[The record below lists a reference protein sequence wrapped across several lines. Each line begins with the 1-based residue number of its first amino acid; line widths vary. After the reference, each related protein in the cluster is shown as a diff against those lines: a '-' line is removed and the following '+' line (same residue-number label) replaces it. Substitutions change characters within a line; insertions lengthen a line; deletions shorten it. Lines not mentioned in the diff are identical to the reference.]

1 MAGGSHGRS
10 GCHGD
15 PEQNALPS
23 QGHPHTPRLI
33 QMGPCKQASLMYTAL
48 GCGSPRRRPTQTWGG
63 CANSTTTVTLP
74 GSNAFSYQH
83 YNKMTWNKM
92 TLFKHLLYLFIHSPV
107 SGDLGFYLFS
117 CYYQSCCCEHSCLTL
132 TRVKA
137 SRERIPV
144 SEPVG
149 HSGLDEPG
157 GAAVTDISGDSV
169 YVSLMLNIR
178 CGSAGVSSHCQH
190 SKMA

>member
-1 MAGGSHGRS
+1 MAAQGAMGTRNRMPFHPRATPTHPDSLRWGRVNK
-10 GCHGD
+10 
-15 PEQNALPS
+15 P
-23 QGHPHTPRLI
+23 
-33 QMGPCKQASLMYTAL
+33 ASCTAL

-144 SEPVG
+144 SELVG

-169 YVSLMLNIR
+169 YVSLMLYIQ
-178 CGSAGVSSHCQH
+178 CGSAGVSSHGRH

>member
-1 MAGGSHGRS
+1 MGVPGE
-10 GCHGD
+10 D
-15 PEQNALPS
+15 PHRRGEDVQT
-23 QGHPHTPRLI
+23 PHL
-33 QMGPCKQASLMYTAL
+33 
-48 GCGSPRRRPTQTWGG
+48 
-63 CANSTTTVTLP
+63 TVTLP

-157 GAAVTDISGDSV
+157 GAAVTNISGDSV